1 MDNKWHVTF
10 DMVSTTPVIQTHC
23 FSTISYSVLQPSPTR
38 HPVQFLIYRVKAI
51 VWPWVKSREIC
62 ELSQEPLERTLPLEP
77 LALWRKKKSRM
88 RKTIDNCFKKIHHC
102 MIAKMKLQNYG
113 HLAFQAPLLR
123 GLTCSQRPRHNFAI
137 GNRFISELKAPLF
150 PFGSEIWKCHVS
162 GDGCLEPEQ
171 AVAFGPSIPDG
182 SFIPVVTK
190 WKSWSTL

>member
-10 DMVSTTPVIQTHC
+10 DMGSTTPVIQTCC
-23 FSTISYSVLQPSPTR
+23 FSTISYSVLQPGPTR

-51 VWPWVKSREIC
+51 ALAMSEVPRDLWAKSRA
-62 ELSQEPLERTLPLEP
+62 LGKDLASGTPSTLE
-77 LALWRKKKSRM
+77 KKKSRM

-113 HLAFQAPLLR
+113 HLAFRAPLLR

-137 GNRFISELKAPLF
+137 GHRFISELKAPLF
-150 PFGSEIWKCHVS
+150 PFGSETWKCHDS

-190 WKSWSTL
+190 RKSWSTL